1 MQTDAQREDAIREA
15 DRLDPS
21 VDHTDAD
28 YEPGDVSPRAPRGQR
43 P

>member
-1 MQTDAQREDAIREA
+1 MQTDAQREDALREA

-21 VDHTDAD
+21 VDHRETTYESEDA
-28 YEPGDVSPRAPRGQR
+28 PTRRQR